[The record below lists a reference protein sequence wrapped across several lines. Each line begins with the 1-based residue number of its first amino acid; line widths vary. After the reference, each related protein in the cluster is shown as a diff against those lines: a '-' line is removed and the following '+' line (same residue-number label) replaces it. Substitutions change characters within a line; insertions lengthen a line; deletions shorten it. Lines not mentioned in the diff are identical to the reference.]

1 MIFTFL
7 KDIFIDVTYLE
18 TNGLRFGITMP
29 FHPWE
34 EILKCAKMSEK
45 YNFDSIWMADHIVGM
60 GLKRLD
66 ALEAYSTLASLAMIT
81 KKVRLGTSVTN
92 IQTRHPAILAQ
103 TISTLDHISKGR
115 VITAVGSGEAM
126 SIVPFGIPWDKP
138 VSRMDEA
145 IRLMIKLW
153 TEKKVDFD
161 GEFFKLKGAFID
173 PKPIQK
179 PYPPVWIAANSPRT
193 MNMTAKL
200 ADGWLPLV
208 RKNYEN
214 DLKNIL
220 KVRKQVR
227 KNSALERGILLYSVV
242 AENDDKARRI
252 LELPAKVFSLFDVNG
267 LDQPGLKISH
277 NFSFQKFSYS
287 QKMITQ
293 IIEYAQEHVSFEMI
307 EQRYIWGSPA
317 SCIEKLEKWIKS
329 GVNYFV
335 IVAFVSEKYRE
346 AQYKFW
352 GNHILPY
359 MREQYT

>member
-1 MIFTFL
+1 
-7 KDIFIDVTYLE
+7 
-18 TNGLRFGITMP
+18 MP
-29 FHPWE
+29 FHPWK

-66 ALEAYSTLASLAMIT
+66 ALETYSTLASLAMVT
-81 KKVRLGTSVTN
+81 KNVHLGTSVTN

-103 TISTLDHISKGR
+103 TISTLDQISNGR
-115 VITAVGSGEAM
+115 VITGIGSGEAM
-126 SIVPFGIPWDKP
+126 SIEPFGITWDKP
-138 VSRMDEA
+138 VSRMEEA
-145 IRLMIKLW
+145 IRVMIKLW
-153 TEKKVDFD
+153 TEKSINFD
-161 GEFFKLKGAFID
+161 GKFFKLKGAFIE

-179 PYPPVWIAANSPRT
+179 PYPPLWIAANSPRT
-193 MNMTAKL
+193 MNITAKL

-208 RKNYEN
+208 RKDYEN

-220 KVRKQVR
+220 KVRKQVG
-227 KNSALERGILLYSVV
+227 KSSTLGRGILLYSVV
-242 AENDDKARRI
+242 AKDDDTAKHI
-252 LELPAKVFSLFDVNG
+252 LELPAKVFSLFNVNG
-267 LDQPGLKISH
+267 LEKSGLKIPP
-277 NFSFQKFSYS
+277 NFSLKKFTYS

-293 IIEYAQEHVSFEMI
+293 IIEYAQKHVPFDII
-307 EQRYIWGSPA
+307 EQQYIWGSPTN
-317 SCIEKLEKWIKS
+317 CIEKLEKWIKS

-359 MREQYT
+359 LREQYA

>member
-1 MIFTFL
+1 
-7 KDIFIDVTYLE
+7 
-18 TNGLRFGITMP
+18 MP
-29 FHPWE
+29 FHPWK

-66 ALEAYSTLASLAMIT
+66 ALETYSTLASLAMVT
-81 KKVRLGTSVTN
+81 KNVHLGTSVTN

-103 TISTLDHISKGR
+103 TISTLDQISNGR
-115 VITAVGSGEAM
+115 VITGIGSGEAM
-126 SIVPFGIPWDKP
+126 SIEPFGITWDKP
-138 VSRMDEA
+138 VSRMEEA
-145 IRLMIKLW
+145 IRVMIKLW
-153 TEKKVDFD
+153 TEKSINFD
-161 GEFFKLKGAFID
+161 GKFFKLKGAFIE

-179 PYPPVWIAANSPRT
+179 PYPPLWIAANSPRT
-193 MNMTAKL
+193 MNITAKL

-208 RKNYEN
+208 RKDYEN

-220 KVRKQVR
+220 KVRKQVG
-227 KNSALERGILLYSVV
+227 KSSTLGRGILLYSVV
-242 AENDDKARRI
+242 AKDDDTAKHI
-252 LELPAKVFSLFDVNG
+252 LELPAKVFSLFNVNG
-267 LDQPGLKISH
+267 LEKSGLKIPP
-277 NFSFQKFSYS
+277 NFSLKKFTYS

-293 IIEYAQEHVSFEMI
+293 IIEYAQKHVPFDII
-307 EQRYIWGSPA
+307 EQQYIWGSPTN
-317 SCIEKLEKWIKS
+317 CIEKLEKWIKS

-359 MREQYT
+359 LREQYG